1 MNYGSGTP
9 AWGQGGNTRNRMAA
23 EGQGESNNHRQGGY
37 QSGQG
42 SYRPPHVSGNYA
54 EQQTGIMEDTM
65 RTHYQAEGN
74 AATVLS
80 QMTQQR
86 HQLQGANDIVSG
98 MKETTE
104 KAKNEMTNLIAKVR
118 AKKQRLQL
126 IVAVLAA
133 VDLFLFLRIVVCGGS
148 FFCKRY

>member
-1 MNYGSGTP
+1 MNYGSGIP
-9 AWGQGGNTRNRMAA
+9 VWGKGGNNRNIMNSEEQR
-23 EGQGESNNHRQGGY
+23 EVNNLRQGGY
-37 QSGQG
+37 QSGSG
-42 SYRPPHVSGNYA
+42 SYQPPHVSGNYS

-65 RTHYQAEGN
+65 RTHYQAEGA

-86 HQLQGANDIVSG
+86 QQLHGANDVVYN

-118 AKKQRLQL
+118 AKKQKLQL
-126 IVAVLAA
+126 IVAVLSA
-133 VDLFLFLRIVVCGGS
+133 VDLFLFLRIVACGGT
-148 FFCKRY
+148 FFCRRY